1 MDTLKS
7 PFSVVFLC
15 AYNKR
20 NKRDAVVKIGYLSS
34 EFPLCVGGGIPE
46 K

>member
-1 MDTLKS
+1 MDTLKRS
-7 PFSVVFLC
+7 IFRGFLC

-34 EFPLCVGGGIPE
+34 EFPLFVGGGIPE